1 MYTTFSLL
9 MRNLKHSVQLFFP
22 ISTFF
27 KFYHTFI
34 RFYRRCV
41 FRSLYWKTN
50 IKQVLLANT
59 DIALVL
65 NKSLATK
72 WKLFEKNL
80 LRFKVLYFH
89 PTHTHTHTHPSSSS
103 SNTYD
108 TKQKQQLWS
117 ESKYVR
123 SSVRA
128 SIPSG
133 PPKNQPTPGKSSF
146 GQGKLNSP
154 ARVENFSSWFFVQTT
169 HTHTHPLGSPTR
181 LARTFILQSFPQI
194 SFQGEFWSSDGGRS
208 DPGCWKKTVSFQ
220 FSIFGVQLSNSRP
233 CPGKTGGGWV
243 KGGKFSVF
251 NTKPTPPPDGVWG
264 IPGVEERPVE
274 LTQQC

>member
-1 MYTTFSLL
+1 M
-9 MRNLKHSVQLFFP
+9 
-22 ISTFF
+22 
-27 KFYHTFI
+27 
-34 RFYRRCV
+34 
-41 FRSLYWKTN
+41 
-50 IKQVLLANT
+50 
-59 DIALVL
+59 L

-72 WKLFEKNL
+72 WKLLEKNL

-89 PTHTHTHTHPSSSS
+89 PHLHTHSSSSS
-103 SNTYD
+103 SNTHD

-194 SFQGEFWSSDGGRS
+194 SFQGKFWSSDGGRS
-208 DPGCWKKTVSFQ
+208 NPAAGRKLFRFSFP
-220 FSIFGVQLSNSRP
+220 FLASNFLIHVLR
-233 CPGKTGGGWV
+233 PGKTPAGGWEGEGV
-243 KGGKFSVF
+243 KFSVF